1 MRRLADEPNTNR
13 RGLAALNEL
22 LGANYLLA
30 SDLSSMPV
38 LMKYRAGKLDAEAA
52 DRAIAAA
59 RTRVLEILKPGSQA
73 ALAEP
78 PPRESLTALPENFAM
93 EVLARRLDH
102 IEHAAHKVARLAE
115 RQAIEAI

>member
-1 MRRLADEPNTNR
+1 
-13 RGLAALNEL
+13 
-22 LGANYLLA
+22 
-30 SDLSSMPV
+30 MPV

-52 DRAIAAA
+52 DRAIAVSRA
-59 RTRVLEILKPGSQA
+59 RVLLTLTPGARMDQG
-73 ALAEP
+73 EP

-115 RQAIEAI
+115 RQAIEEL